1 MSDIITVRSLEKT
14 YVSAGEKLTVLRN
27 LDLDVAEG
35 SRIVITGES
44 GCGKSTLLNII
55 GGIDRATSG
64 SVAAGGWDV
73 TSLDEDSL
81 AGYRSVFLGFIFQF
95 HYLLKDF
102 SALENVCMPARIAGI
117 PEREAA
123 ERAAV
128 LLEDVGVYAR
138 RDHLPSQLSGGER
151 QRVAVAR
158 ALVNSPSLIL
168 ADEPTGNLDP
178 ANADMI
184 GDLLFSMVDRYR
196 KTLLLVTH
204 DRRLA
209 AKGGIRLTISD
220 GRLVRE
226 ADR

>member
-64 SVAAGGWDV
+64 SVSAGGWDV

-128 LLEDVGVYAR
+128 LLEDVGVYDR
-138 RDHLPSQLSGGER
+138 RNHLPSQLSGGER

-209 AKGGIRLTISD
+209 AKGGIRLSISD